1 MRATLKPLTPE
12 ERAVAE
18 TNLWIVHSFL
28 RAQKLPQDDWFDVV
42 IFHYLLTVEK
52 WFREPRLYHYEF
64 TTIAWKAMRSAVG
77 NEKKKQRRQIKT
89 VSLDDPVPGTDGL
102 TWQDIITED
111 KLMEAFK
118 KAGAVLRIMKR
129 LAEEVEQRGGE

>member
-1 MRATLKPLTPE
+1 MRATLKPLIPE

-111 KLMEAFK
+111 NLEYTPYIME
-118 KAGAVLRIMKR
+118 VS
-129 LAEEVEQRGGE
+129 